1 MITVHHLNRSRSTRI
16 LWLLEELGMDYQRV
30 DHQRDSTTHLAP
42 ESLKAIHPLGKAPVI
57 VDGPVTICES
67 STIVEYILD
76 QNTQNKLRPV
86 QGTPAYYQYLEWS
99 HFAEGSLSL
108 PVITSG
114 FLKREVREGKNALD
128 GYIAKEV
135 AVDFSHVETT
145 LSQQAYFAGNEFTAA
160 DIMMT
165 ISLNMA
171 NLSGLLEG
179 RSHTLSYL
187 EKIKQ
192 RPAFVKAAG
201 FG

>member
-1 MITVHHLNRSRSTRI
+1 MLTLHHLNRSRSTRI
-16 LWLLEELGMDYQRV
+16 LWLLEELELDYTRV
-30 DHQRDSTTHLAP
+30 DHLRDAKTHLAP
-42 ESLKAIHPLGKAPVI
+42 DSLKAVHPLGKAPVM
-57 VDGPVTICES
+57 VDGDITLCES

-76 QNTQNKLRPV
+76 RYADNQLRPEH
-86 QGTPAYYQYLEWS
+86 GTKEYYQYLEWS

-114 FLKREVREGKNALD
+114 LLRMETRDGQQPID

-135 AVDFSHVETT
+135 HVDFSYIESV
-145 LSQQAYFAGNEFTAA
+145 LGSRPYFAGEHFTAA

-171 NLSGLLEG
+171 K
-179 RSHTLSYL
+179 RSHLLDGKPNIEAYL
-187 EKIKQ
+187 NRIQQ
-192 RPAFVKAAG
+192 RPAFQKAVS

>member
-1 MITVHHLNRSRSTRI
+1 MLTLHHLNRSRSTRI
-16 LWLLEELGMDYQRV
+16 LWLLEELELDYTRV
-30 DHQRDSTTHLAP
+30 DHQRDGKTHLAP
-42 ESLKAIHPLGKAPVI
+42 DSLKAVHPLGKAPVM
-57 VDGPVTICES
+57 VDGDITLCES

-76 QNTQNKLRPV
+76 RYAENQLRPEH
-86 QGTPAYYQYLEWS
+86 GTKEYYQYLEWS

-114 FLKREVREGKNALD
+114 LLKMETRDGQRPID

-135 AVDFSHVETT
+135 YVDFSYIESV
-145 LSQQAYFAGNEFTAA
+145 LGSRPYFAGEHFTAA

-171 NLSGLLEG
+171 K
-179 RSHTLSYL
+179 RSHLLDGKPNIEAYL
-187 EKIKQ
+187 NRIQQ
-192 RPAFVKAAG
+192 RPAFQKAVS